1 MSAAADTGNLARHD
15 LVRVAPAS
23 WAAIL
28 GGCPPLRDEPLLADW
43 AERDRPLIV
52 RRVGCDERRSAGLVP
67 LGISLPPSSKM
78 RRIAVQVPAVAIC
91 SVSPPPRLADLVS
104 SAPLAW
110 HATIDR
116 LLELDA
122 DARAYGSLA
131 WQHATGLGYLSATS
145 DLDLLWRC
153 TAGSAC
159 EALLTGIAAIE
170 RQAPMRIDGEVMA
183 ADGGA
188 VHWRELQSGVA
199 EVLVKRLDD
208 VVVLPRRTFMSRSVS

>member
-1 MSAAADTGNLARHD
+1 MPAAPDTGNLARHD

-23 WAAIL
+23 WPAIL
-28 GGCPPLRDEPLLADW
+28 AGYLQLPDEPLLADW
-43 AERDRPLIV
+43 AERDRPLVV
-52 RRVGCDERRSAGLVP
+52 RRIGCAERRCAGLVP
-67 LGISLPPSSKM
+67 LGVCLPPSSKM

-91 SVSPPPRLADLVS
+91 SVSPPPRLADLVP

-110 HATIDR
+110 RATIDR

-122 DARAYGSLA
+122 GARVYGSLA

-153 TAGSAC
+153 TAGSSC
-159 EALLTGIAAIE
+159 EALLAGIAAIE

-188 VHWRELQSGVA
+188 VHWRELQSGAA
-199 EVLVKRLDD
+199 EVLVKRLND
-208 VVVLPRRTFMSRSVS
+208 VVVLPRRTLMSGSVS